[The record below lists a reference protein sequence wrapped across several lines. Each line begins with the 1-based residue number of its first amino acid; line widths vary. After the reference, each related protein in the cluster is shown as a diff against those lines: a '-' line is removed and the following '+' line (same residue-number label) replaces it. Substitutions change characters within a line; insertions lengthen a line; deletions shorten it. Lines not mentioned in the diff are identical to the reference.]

1 MENGLKKISIAT
13 FNVHMWYDGDYVENF
28 DRVLKLV
35 RDHDPEI
42 VCLQEATGEGKKKF
56 ANETKYKYCSS
67 RGGCAIYSKFPIRP
81 M

>member
-35 RDHDPEI
+35 RVSLGVTLKI
-42 VCLQEATGEGKKKF
+42 AIL
-56 ANETKYKYCSS
+56 YCS
-67 RGGCAIYSKFPIRP
+67 IKK
-81 M
+81 